1 MTKMQKWAPFHL
13 TQKAIFTPKIDLA
26 VTSGI
31 SILVMVTLVSWYFFS
46 GMPDS
51 ATAQDILPK
60 LLILQV
66 LLNWPHFLVS
76 YRLLYKKENFKEFPL
91 ATLIIPS
98 ILLSICAASVMP
110 IFGGDGIFNAN
121 IKISYLIWI
130 FSTFYLAWHYTGQAW
145 GMMMVYSRISGI
157 IFSKIESILLRTS
170 LRILIAWHVIW
181 GLQTLPPLPYLAAL
195 QSDTSQ
201 QVVNI
206 VALISFI
213 MGCVVFTKKS
223 FEQSIDIRIFG
234 AWLVTYLWYLVLFLI
249 PKAFMFVQFSHA
261 LQYMIFPMRVELN
274 RDLSKDQR
282 ISSRSKVRVFTI
294 YILSILGG
302 LLIFYVPDV
311 LIPNSSQT
319 PTLFALIAISINI
332 HHFYTDS
339 AIWKLR
345 NKKTRGLLFTHLQK

>member
-1 MTKMQKWAPFHL
+1 MTKTQKWSPFYL
-13 TQKAIFTPKIDLA
+13 SQKAIFTPKIDLA

-31 SILVMVTLVSWYFFS
+31 SILVMITLASWYFLA
-46 GMPDS
+46 GRPDS

-60 LLILQV
+60 LLIIQV

-91 ATLIIPS
+91 ATLIIPA
-98 ILLSICAASVMP
+98 ILLSICVASVMP

-121 IKISYLIWI
+121 IKIAYLIWV

-145 GMMMVYSRISGI
+145 GMMMVYSHINGI
-157 IFSKIESILLRTS
+157 IFSKTESILLRTS
-170 LRILIAWHVIW
+170 LRVLIAWHVIW
-181 GLQTLPPLPYLAAL
+181 GLQTLPPLPYISVL
-195 QSDTSQ
+195 QSGNSQ
-201 QVVNI
+201 NVVNL
-206 VALISFI
+206 VAIISFM
-213 MGCVVFTKKS
+213 MGCMVFANKS
-223 FEQSIDIRIFG
+223 FEQRVDIRIFG

-261 LQYMIFPMRVELN
+261 LQYMIFPMRVEIN
-274 RDLSKDQR
+274 RDLSKNQTA
-282 ISSRSKVRVFTI
+282 STRSKIRIFTI

-302 LLIFYVPDV
+302 LVIFYLPDV
-311 LIPNSSQT
+311 LIPSSSQA

-345 NKKTRGLLFTHLQK
+345 NKQTRHLLFNHLHK